1 MTRPGLLIPAALLFS
16 APVGAGLTGAGY
28 FAALP
33 FAGLFALWGVIMRSK
48 PFLEGRA
55 FVLPTLVLHLV
66 FASMALGF
74 GQMLRAIL
82 QVDAKTPLLF
92 WLTIALAGLALGRIL
107 WNPRAEAEAEAE
119 VFLESALRKLNE
131 FADDAEQ
138 FIDQGPDLP
147 LNHPTE
153 AEAAA
158 LATAYGQLDALPAGA
173 TEERALRSILL
184 LVRRDLRANILLD
197 AFLDRAERRRT
208 RRDRHV
214 ALMLASDQRLA
225 WEDAGNERM
234 ARVFDL
240 IVAAADV
247 AELAHFIASAETLL
261 DHVPAAAGDLP
272 AIERLLEISNQIE
285 TDHVELAEGLVGLAN
300 RIETEIQDEED
311 D

>member
-1 MTRPGLLIPAALLFS
+1 MTRPGLLIPAALFFS

-33 FAGLFALWGVIMRSK
+33 FAGFFALWGVIMRSK

-74 GQMLRAIL
+74 GQTLRAIL
-82 QVDAKTPLLF
+82 QVDATTPLLF

-107 WNPRAEAEAEAE
+107 WKPRAEAEAE

-138 FIDQGPDLP
+138 FIDQDPDLP
-147 LNHPTE
+147 LKHPTE

-173 TEERALRSILL
+173 TEEHALRSILL
-184 LVRRDLRANILLD
+184 PVRRDLRTNILLD